1 MDNIQFNFDTKF
13 RRNILIAIAVLS
25 IVSIIS
31 FFHTPVRFWVN
42 ILINNFYFTSMALS
56 GLFFLALQF
65 LTNSS
70 WMRTYQTLPL
80 AMSSYLPIAFILSL
94 FGLFGIH
101 TLYEWSHTDFVMNDP
116 ILVKKIAYLNTPFF
130 VTRIIMYFSLWLAF
144 SYVIKKLIAK
154 WRGSNKRLLSSQLAT
169 VSAFTMITF
178 ALSFSFYSYDSLMS
192 LEPHWFSTIYSVY
205 TFTSLFLGGIAFIT
219 LSLIILRQMGYM
231 KNYVTL
237 DHFHDLGKWLFGMS
251 VFWAYIWFCQYL
263 LIWYSNIPE
272 ETQYY
277 VLREHGNW
285 TWLFWSNF
293 IISFLFPFFILLTRG
308 SKRNLINLAITSLIV
323 LIGRWVD
330 LFTLVAPKVY
340 EHSHTAA
347 IIGPYEI
354 LSAFLFA
361 LVFIYFFLKN
371 LSSNRLVLRDDPF
384 FEEGQHLEQ

>member
-1 MDNIQFNFDTKF
+1 MENLKFDFNTNFKNKMIF
-13 RRNILIAIAVLS
+13 AIAILCVVMIA
-25 IVSIIS
+25 S

-42 ILINNFYFTSMALS
+42 LLINNVYFTSLALS
-56 GLFFLALQF
+56 GMFFLALQF

-70 WMRTYQTLPL
+70 WMRSYQTIPL
-80 AMSSYLPIAFILSL
+80 AMSSYLPVAFVFTIL
-94 FGLFGIH
+94 GLFGIH
-101 TLYEWSHTDFVMNDP
+101 TLYEWSHHDVVMNDP

-130 VTRIIMYFSLWLAF
+130 VSRIIIYFTFWMAF
-144 SYVIKKLIAK
+144 TYVIKNLITK
-154 WRGSNKRLLSSQLAT
+154 WKNSNKKLLSSRLAT
-169 VSAFTMITF
+169 VSAFTMVIFALTF
-178 ALSFSFYSYDSLMS
+178 AFYSYDLLMS

-205 TFTSLFLGGIAFIT
+205 TFSSLFLGGIAFIT
-219 LSLIILRQMGYM
+219 LALVVLRQMGYM
-231 KNYVTL
+231 RDIVTIN
-237 DHFHDLGKWLFGMS
+237 HFHDLGKWLFGMS

-293 IISFLFPFFILLTRG
+293 VISFLFPFFILITRE
-308 SKRNLINLAITSLIV
+308 SKRNLINLTIVAVIV

-330 LFTLVAPKVY
+330 IYTLVAPKVY

-354 LSAFLFA
+354 LSALLFA
-361 LVFIYFFLKN
+361 LIFVFVFLKN
-371 LSSNRLVLRDDPF
+371 LSKENLALKDDPF
-384 FEEGQHLEQ
+384 FEEGCHLEQ